1 MKISKYTIGF
11 DEDPE
16 KVRILLINLE
26 NATTKT
32 LEPAPYVTPDI
43 EMFADEVH
51 GVGFNEGYEQ
61 GIQQGRKEM
70 CEAVIKLNDAVTRVC
85 TFNGK
90 YIGCIFKLY
99 KPETI
104 LEELELFD
112 RAKFEG
118 DISMLIEKHG
128 YDGVTN
134 ALRKI
139 IESDGE

>member
-32 LEPAPYVTPDI
+32 LEPAPYVASDM
-43 EMFADEVH
+43 ELSADEAH
-51 GVGFNEGYEQ
+51 GIGFNEGYEQ

-70 CEAVIKLNDAVTRVC
+70 CQAVIKLNDAVTRVC
-85 TFNGK
+85 TFGGK
-90 YIGCIFKLY
+90 DIGCIFKLY

-112 RAKFEG
+112 RVKFEG